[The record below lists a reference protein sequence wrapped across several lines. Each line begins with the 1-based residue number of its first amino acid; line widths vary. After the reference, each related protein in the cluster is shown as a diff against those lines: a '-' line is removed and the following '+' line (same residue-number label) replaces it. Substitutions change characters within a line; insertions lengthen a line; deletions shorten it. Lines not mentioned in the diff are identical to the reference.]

1 MNKYFAMMLLVSAAL
16 IVYLIIVT
24 LIIEYAEY
32 FEERNKYIK
41 KHHGKKIEY
50 DSDGNII
57 RVTGG
62 NYE

>member
-1 MNKYFAMMLLVSAAL
+1 MSRYFAIILLFSAAL
-16 IVYLIIVT
+16 IVYLVIVT
-24 LIIEYAEY
+24 LIIEYTEAY
-32 FEERNKYIK
+32 EERKRFIRSYPV
-41 KHHGKKIEY
+41 KKIEY

>member
-1 MNKYFAMMLLVSAAL
+1 MNEYFAMILLISAAL
-16 IVYLIIVT
+16 IVYLVIVT

-32 FEERNKYIK
+32 YEEKSKYIK
-41 KHHGKKIEY
+41 NHQGKKIEY

>member
-1 MNKYFAMMLLVSAAL
+1 MSNYFAMILLISAAL

-32 FEERNKYIK
+32 FEEKNKYIK
-41 KHHGKKIEY
+41 NHPRKKIEY